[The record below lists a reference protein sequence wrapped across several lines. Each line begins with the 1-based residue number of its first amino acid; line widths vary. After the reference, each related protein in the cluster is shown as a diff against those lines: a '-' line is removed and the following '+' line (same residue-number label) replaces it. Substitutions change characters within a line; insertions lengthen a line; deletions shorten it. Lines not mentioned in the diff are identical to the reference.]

1 MNCLRFSACLFVCF
15 YSGILRQGTGV
26 CPSIS
31 LPKGINHFSDV
42 CCTYTFPAIG
52 RSFDFKS
59 SSLSLFQK
67 MYMKNKPIQVLSSR
81 FFRVT

>member
-1 MNCLRFSACLFVCF
+1 MNCLRFSVCLFVCF
-15 YSGILRQGTGV
+15 YGGVLRQGTGV

-31 LPKGINHFSDV
+31 LPKGVNHLSDV
-42 CCTYTFPAIG
+42 CYSHTFPGIG

-67 MYMKNKPIQVLSSR
+67 MYIRNKPIQVLSSR